1 MQKISTEFLNT
12 LFLFCLK
19 TNSIEF
25 FRTCLYHYCRYVCT
39 YVWAHVYTKFE
50 NFTRHKCIILW
61 GIYTIYVK
69 TFLYTFEYISIYLQL
84 HHIFL
89 VCKTFR
95 QKPSKM
101 ILKCAWHIILN
112 LHTLTHLRTNFVLV
126 DVVFIIEV
134 IFIFLGWLDFWGCV
148 FLYTIFPLIVQNIV
162 ESSQKW

>member
-1 MQKISTEFLNT
+1 MPKVDMNTSLRYIAKNINRVLNT

-126 DVVFIIEV
+126 FGGQVLSYEHKLKI
-134 IFIFLGWLDFWGCV
+134 
-148 FLYTIFPLIVQNIV
+148 
-162 ESSQKW
+162 